1 MAAGQHDHLKNWL
14 VQESLSKIT
23 PDGGT
28 GASQIRNVNRYGFF
42 KIYQAIFN
50 KINSHLLDL
59 NQGANGDDIDV
70 NIICSIAGGTG
81 SGSLLDIIL
90 LLNAMKDDRTKGFER
105 LNINPIIV
113 MPDVFESMYRDQ
125 GEWIVRVR
133 ATAYAVLSE
142 LDTLGTPNKP
152 FIVDLLNNT
161 NPKTFREN
169 FKVEWM
175 PSGFID
181 PLIISSYTV
190 TGNTCLWNMC
200 YLLSSANLPTGTV
213 VYPAKASSNIFGDF
227 RPDREITNA
236 MYQAIADFIYI
247 TADDDPI
254 NETTTYRVFPLQ
266 FRQSINNTIGTA
278 LSNSNVL
285 IGNQSYKF
293 NNLYGSIGISK
304 ISTEKENLTQVSSL
318 LLLRNYLD
326 FKINAPSTKLPAD
339 IINESDV
346 LKGWKIADIV
356 NKLEQNLDPK
366 IREFSSVYVE
376 IDKLCNVFKI
386 NLDSLIKG
394 DIEPKEIFDNNKNF
408 DFNNRNVP
416 GKNIDA
422 LNIQDIMIKSFG
434 ILIEKLKTEVGLK
447 VQKIQEKAVFLSID
461 EDPTNN
467 DTDGVSFLESL
478 NDFCLKA
485 LGNNNW
491 NSVSQCFNYIYKNFY
506 VSNLKEV
513 IVLSAELVKIQK
525 NADKFAAY
533 KLQMDDLKFIPKS
546 QQGITCKAISE
557 TLINELKTNCEKEIL
572 YQIYQAIE
580 FKFLQRIEPYLDPQ
594 GNSSYCQII
603 FNATE
608 FLKSVS
614 DGVSSKVS
622 SALKSFQNTK
632 ETAFSTPI
640 INENINE
647 LFLEEKIT
655 SAIKSKFR
663 NQNSDYLSFSQV
675 EIELLN
681 LFHPFSKSSKY
692 NFSTPNFYDKSLGA
706 IFLGLVKRNV
716 IFSAILKDHFIED
729 LRLAC
734 YLYLKNSCKLDEEL
748 SVSEQFEIGFA
759 GNLQYVQNQVIKK
772 SSVMIKLSPEYTNLV
787 YTGVFNSTFK
797 FFLSSK
803 DDDNL
808 RQKQFLSSRDDVN
821 FLQNQGDSIYC
832 RFSNDANFFVDV
844 RIVIPLVALD
854 CVNVFSS
861 SYSHIFHG
869 TNNNQGGQIPIKA
882 EYLHSDF
889 GYFKYFSVPF
899 TPDAINAKKAE
910 LKKITCILIESIILG
925 IFSTTEDKIG
935 FVFSAATNQMKVCF
949 NKDIKL
955 FGKLLLEIV
964 KGSYENEL
972 FNAVKYRYRS
982 IKSSLDLDKEIQFD
996 IKIQICLKYLRSKIE
1011 ENFKQVLQISFGP
1024 DINEVKELQDFL
1036 LECVNNLEEKYSEET
1051 KSDQGAIDAKREY
1064 DELLNHTKTN
1074 SMEEQ
1079 TKAKLDFSNFL
1090 ANFCKESFTEEIYIP
1105 VITF

>member
-1 MAAGQHDHLKNWL
+1 MSCKKGFYRPVTDQMEVGQHDHLKNLL

-23 PDGGT
+23 PGGGT

-42 KIYQAIFN
+42 RIYQTIFN
-50 KINSHLLDL
+50 LIIGHLLDL
-59 NQGANGDDIDV
+59 NQRPNGDDIDV

-81 SGSLLDIIL
+81 SGSLLDVIL
-90 LLNAMKDDRTKGFER
+90 LLNAMKDDPNKGLGR
-105 LNINPIIV
+105 LQINPIIV
-113 MPDVFESMYRDQ
+113 LPDVFESMYSDQ

-142 LDTLGTPNKP
+142 LDTLGVPNKP
-152 FIVDLLNNT
+152 FIVELLNEK
-161 NPKTFREN
+161 NPITLKEN

-175 PSGFID
+175 PSSYNNPTI
-181 PLIISSYTV
+181 LSSYTV
-190 TGNTCLWNMC
+190 TGTTSLWNMC

-213 VYPAKASSNIFGDF
+213 VNPAKAIGNNNADF
-227 RPDREITNA
+227 KPGPDIANA
-236 MYQAIADFIYI
+236 MFQAISDFIYI
-247 TADDDPI
+247 KSDDDCVNGNVNPR
-254 NETTTYRVFPLQ
+254 NFPSEFLQ
-266 FRQSINNTIGTA
+266 NINNPIGTA
-278 LSNSNVL
+278 LTNSSIT
-285 IGNQSYKF
+285 IGNDTFKF
-293 NNLYGSIGISK
+293 NNLYGSFGISK
-304 ISTEKENLTQVSSL
+304 IYTDNEKLTQVSSL
-318 LLLRNYLD
+318 LLLRKYID

-356 NKLEQNLDPK
+356 NKLEK
-366 IREFSSVYVE
+366 TEKGESIYGE
-376 IDKLCNVFKI
+376 IDKLCVVFKN
-386 NLDSLIKG
+386 NLDSLIKS
-394 DIEPKEIFDNNKNF
+394 DIELKEIFDSNKNF

-422 LNIQDIMIKSFG
+422 LNIPDFMIKKFG
-434 ILIEKLKTEVGLK
+434 ILIEKLRTEVGFK
-447 VQKIQEKAVFLSID
+447 VQKIQEKAVLLSID

-513 IVLSAELVKIQK
+513 IILSAELEKIQK

-557 TLINELKTNCEKEIL
+557 TLVNELKTNCEKEIL

-580 FKFLQRIEPYLDPQ
+580 FKFLQRIKPYLDPEET
-594 GNSSYCQII
+594 SSHYQTI

-622 SALKSFQNTK
+622 SALISFQNTK

-640 INENINE
+640 INENISE

-675 EIELLN
+675 EVELLDQLHLFPKTYN
-681 LFHPFSKSSKY
+681 LSFI
-692 NFSTPNFYDKSLGA
+692 TPNFSDKSLGS

-716 IFSAILKDHFIED
+716 KFCAQLQDHFIEN
-729 LRLAC
+729 LRFAC
-734 YLYLKNSCKLDEEL
+734 YLYLKNICKLGYES
-748 SVSEQFEIGFA
+748 SVSEQFENAFA
-759 GNLQYVQNQVIKK
+759 GNLQFVQDQVMKK
-772 SSVMIKLSPEYTNLV
+772 SSLLTKLSATYTNLT
-787 YTGVFNSTFK
+787 YAEDEGFRFK
-797 FFLSSK
+797 YFLSSV
-803 DDDNL
+803 DNTDF
-808 RQKQFLSSRDDVN
+808 RNRHAGGGVTSNYRYFSRD
-821 FLQNQGDSIYC
+821 
-832 RFSNDANFFVDV
+832 ANYFVDV
-844 RIVIPLVALD
+844 KIIVPLVSLD
-854 CVNVFSS
+854 CIEELEL
-861 SYSHIFHG
+861 SYNHILNES
-869 TNNNQGGQIPIKA
+869 NNSTIKTPIKA

-889 GYFKYFSVPF
+889 SYFKYFSVPF
-899 TPDAINAKKAE
+899 TPDAINAKKAA

-925 IFSTTEDKIG
+925 IFSMTEDKIG
-935 FVFSAATNQMKVCF
+935 FEFFINQRKVKFYFSKN
-949 NKDIKL
+949 IKT

-964 KGSYENEL
+964 KGSYERDLIENISY
-972 FNAVKYRYRS
+972 KYNV
-982 IKSSLDLDKEIQFD
+982 IASSFGALSKTQFD

-1011 ENFKQVLQISFGP
+1011 VNFKQVLKISFGD
-1024 DINEVKELQDFL
+1024 DIIEAKELQDFL
-1036 LECVNNLEEKYSEET
+1036 LDCVNNLEEKYSEET
-1051 KSDQGAIDAKREY
+1051 KNDQGAIDAKREY
-1064 DELLNHTKTN
+1064 DELLSHTKTN
-1074 SMEEQ
+1074 SIEEQ